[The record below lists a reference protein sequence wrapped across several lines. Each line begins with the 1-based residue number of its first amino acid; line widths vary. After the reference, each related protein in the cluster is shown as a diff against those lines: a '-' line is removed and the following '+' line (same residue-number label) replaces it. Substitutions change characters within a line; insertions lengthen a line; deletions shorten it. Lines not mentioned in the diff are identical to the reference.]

1 MTRPLL
7 LLSDNVLTFVP
18 HVDDLLLVVSEGVA
32 ARRAL
37 EKSKEFL
44 AEMNVGGIVLNRS
57 CERNDRT

>member
-1 MTRPLL
+1 MTRPPL

-18 HVDDLLLVVSEGVA
+18 HVDDLLLLVSEGVA

-44 AEMNVGGIVLNRS
+44 AEMNVVGIVLNRS